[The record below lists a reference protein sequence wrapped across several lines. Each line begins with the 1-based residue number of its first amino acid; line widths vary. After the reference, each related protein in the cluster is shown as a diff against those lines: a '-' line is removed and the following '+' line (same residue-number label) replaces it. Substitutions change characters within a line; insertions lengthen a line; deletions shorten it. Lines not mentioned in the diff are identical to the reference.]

1 MTAPSLL
8 GGVPW
13 ASDNLLLL
21 SGVVFLVGI
30 VMVNFWKEILVGI
43 LAITLI
49 AHYFSSDGVSQ
60 EKQAPPVQ
68 VEQSP
73 NTTSSNTTKEE
84 SSSYLEDCISLT
96 QKPDVCAEVWAQ
108 LSGEVN

>member
-1 MTAPSLL
+1 MDAPSLL

-13 ASDNLLLL
+13 ASGNVLVL
-21 SGVVFLVGI
+21 SGIVFLAGI

-43 LAITLI
+43 LATALI
-49 AHYFSSDGVSQ
+49 AHYFSSQGFSQ
-60 EKQAPPVQ
+60 EKQLNPVEEKQ
-68 VEQSP
+68 FP
-73 NTTSSNTTKEE
+73 NTKSINTTEEE